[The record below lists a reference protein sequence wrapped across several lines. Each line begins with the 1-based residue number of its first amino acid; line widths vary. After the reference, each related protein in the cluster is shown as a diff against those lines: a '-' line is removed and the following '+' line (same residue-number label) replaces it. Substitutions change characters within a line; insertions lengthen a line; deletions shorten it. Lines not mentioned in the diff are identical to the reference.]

1 MVAVMV
7 MVGKDGFGYPAL
19 GFGLDAL
26 VIDAL
31 VDC

>member
-1 MVAVMV
+1 MV
-7 MVGKDGFGYPAL
+7 MVGMDGFGYPAL

-26 VIDAL
+26 GTDAL